1 MTLIPSRYSRRPFDV
16 DAVRVTER
24 NFEDVA
30 EWCGGEIR
38 TNETSGQRKIIVPV
52 KKPRHANQRIA
63 RVGSWVVFSIVPIGF
78 KVYSDNAFRNTFEL
92 PEDTSEPVVDTPE
105 GAPGDKLAQSDS
117 ISFSTSK
124 DDNA

>member
-24 NFEDVA
+24 NFEEVA

-38 TNETSGQRKIIVPV
+38 TNETSGQRTIIVPV

-63 RVGSWVVFSIVPIGF
+63 RIGSWVVFSIVPIGF
-78 KVYSDNAFRNTFEL
+78 KVYSDNAFRNTFEH
-92 PEDTSEPVVDTPE
+92 PGDTPKK
-105 GAPGDKLAQSDS
+105 ALDDNKLAQNDS
-117 ISFSTSK
+117 ISK